1 MSHSSIILLA
11 STPEIQE
18 APLPAGYCPT
28 VVAKSVSTGDPPMI
42 ETAAGTPLL
51 PQVTAYRQLQLSP
64 RRAHPVPDRSTSA
77 RPLAAPPMNHPTIIL
92 LASTPEIQEAP
103 LPAGHRPTVVAKS
116 VTRPA
121 PHWRPAIEYT
131 GHIAAHYCLTDFV
144 ALSRPFDPVFRQ
156 VDLAAPRNLSSA
168 TQITAYRQFQLS
180 PRRAHP
186 VSDRSISARP
196 PAAPPMSHPSIILLA
211 SNPDIQLSPRR
222 AHHVPDRSTSARPF
236 AVPVRC

>member
-1 MSHSSIILLA
+1 MSHSSISLLA
-11 STPEIQE
+11 STPETQE
-18 APLPAGYCPT
+18 APLPAGHCPT

-42 ETAAGTPLL
+42 KTAAGTPLL
-51 PQVTAYRQLQLSP
+51 PQVTAYRQYQLSP

-77 RPLAAPPMNHPTIIL
+77 RPPAAPPMSHLSIIL
-92 LASTPEIQEAP
+92 LVPTPEIQEAP
-103 LPAGHRPTVVAKS
+103 LPAGHRPTVMA
-116 VTRPA
+116 A
-121 PHWRPAIEYT
+121 PHDWRPAIEYI
-131 GHIAAHYCLTDFV
+131 GHIAAHYCLTDYV
-144 ALSRPFDPVFRQ
+144 APSRPFDPIFRQ

-196 PAAPPMSHPSIILLA
+196 PAAPPMSHPSINLLA

-222 AHHVPDRSTSARPF
+222 AHHVPDRWTSARPF